1 MWQHD
6 TQGCTVRKGGGGE
19 RKKKCLTKRVFIEQM
34 RLFLSDDKCKHILA
48 AEWMN
53 ETRKKTPNNLRILP
67 PFLPCQ
73 HRRVAVRESSSKSK
87 SSEFFFF
94 FPPHPLKSLREE
106 EHKSGDG
113 DRRARH
119 LDGKVPHTV
128 LSSCIA
134 PSAGL
139 QRHHWTYETALH
151 MNGERES
158 PAWTLAAAD
167 PSPASGTVIPVQA
180 LYIILH
186 NT

>member
-1 MWQHD
+1 MTPRAAQW
-6 TQGCTVRKGGGGE
+6 GRVAGGKGE
-19 RKKKCLTKRVFIEQM
+19 KSAWRNVFS
-34 RLFLSDDKCKHILA
+34 LSRCVCFWVTTSANTSSLQN
-48 AEWMN
+48 EWMKRG
-53 ETRKKTPNNLRILP
+53 RKPQTICAFCP
-67 PFLPCQ
+67 PSYLVNTGEWPSESRL
-73 HRRVAVRESSSKSK
+73 RRVNPLNF
-87 SSEFFFF
+87 FFFF
-94 FPPHPLKSLREE
+94 FPPHLLKSLREE